1 MKYLLTFLIALTIYS
16 CSEQSTISENEIR
29 GQLKEVEKIL
39 YSNPKAVLDSLS
51 GKIGKKSVI
60 DEFSALS
67 IIYYTIAYEQS
78 YGAVKGDS
86 LLSLAYE
93 WFTKKKDYLNI
104 CRSLLYKSIYYTAK
118 DKQDSSAYKMLKDA
132 ESLLQI
138 KKIDNPQLEASL
150 YLYLGKIN
158 RAKGDGP
165 QALEYLS
172 KSKEISAHNN
182 YKTGVLNSSLELF
195 NYYIGIREYGD
206 ALNSIAC
213 FGDENQL
220 APYIEYDYYSGMYLY
235 YVSKKDYAIA
245 IEFLKKILNLKNSS
259 EVEINYPKIYYQ
271 LALQF
276 KRLDMKDS
284 TLEYGILSVKSIKD
298 SASTD
303 SHFYYRNLAEIYAAS
318 GDYKTALD
326 YYKRAHNSYVNAYT
340 RQSIARLTEVNRK
353 YDINLKN
360 RQIESLKN
368 DKALFINLMVLLIF
382 ILIISTILFV
392 VKFIS
397 LKRDKTE
404 VLRKS
409 DELNKEQRKL
419 WLISEIGRSNS
430 DILPQVI
437 DNVYLEAARSRKV
450 SNEIFDSLNNV
461 IDQANTLSRSSLS
474 AITNDSN
481 FENYYGNIEKLKQLT
496 YFEKL
501 VYILSE

>member
-206 ALNSIAC
+206 ALTSIAC

-245 IEFLKKILNLKNSS
+245 IEFLKKILNLKTA
-259 EVEINYPKIYYQ
+259 Q
-271 LALQF
+271 
-276 KRLDMKDS
+276 RL
-284 TLEYGILSVKSIKD
+284 
-298 SASTD
+298 
-303 SHFYYRNLAEIYAAS
+303 R
-318 GDYKTALD
+318 
-326 YYKRAHNSYVNAYT
+326 
-340 RQSIARLTEVNRK
+340 
-353 YDINLKN
+353 
-360 RQIESLKN
+360 
-368 DKALFINLMVLLIF
+368 
-382 ILIISTILFV
+382 
-392 VKFIS
+392 
-397 LKRDKTE
+397 
-404 VLRKS
+404 
-409 DELNKEQRKL
+409 
-419 WLISEIGRSNS
+419 
-430 DILPQVI
+430 
-437 DNVYLEAARSRKV
+437 
-450 SNEIFDSLNNV
+450 
-461 IDQANTLSRSSLS
+461 
-474 AITNDSN
+474 
-481 FENYYGNIEKLKQLT
+481 
-496 YFEKL
+496 
-501 VYILSE
+501 